1 MKQPKASPLRKKMR
15 FLVLPA
21 AVLLAF
27 AVAALSISTYI
38 CASVEDQI
46 ITIDE
51 AAKIDADAILVLG
64 ARVWDNGEPSAI
76 LADRLDVSIAAYQAG
91 VSSRLLMSGDHG
103 QEDYDE
109 VNAMKTYAIKEG
121 VPSSDIFMDH
131 AGFSTYESLYRA
143 RDIFEVKSVVIV
155 TQRYHLYRALYI
167 ANRMGLTAYGIAS
180 DLQTYSGMPRFV
192 ARELLARTKDFFYTL
207 FMPLPTYLGASV
219 PITGDG
225 NLTNG

>member
-1 MKQPKASPLRKKMR
+1 MI
-15 FLVLPA
+15 PA

-27 AVAALSISTYI
+27 ATVVLSISACL

-46 ITIDE
+46 LSMDE
-51 AAKIDADAILVLG
+51 AAKTNADAILVLG
-64 ARVWDNGEPSAI
+64 ARVWDNSEPSTV
-76 LADRLDVSIAAYQAG
+76 LADRLDVGIAAYQAG
-91 VSSRLLMSGDHG
+91 VSDRLLMSGDHG
-103 QEDYDE
+103 QADYDE
-109 VNAMKTYAIKEG
+109 VNAMKTYAIKAG
-121 VPSSDIFMDH
+121 IPSSDIFMDH

-143 RDIFEVKSVVIV
+143 RDVFQVKSIVIV

-167 ANRMGLTAYGIAS
+167 ANRMGLTAYGVVS

-207 FMPLPTYLGASV
+207 LMPLPTYLGTSV

>member
-1 MKQPKASPLRKKMR
+1 MI
-15 FLVLPA
+15 PA

-27 AVAALSISTYI
+27 ATVVLSISACL

-46 ITIDE
+46 LSMDE
-51 AAKIDADAILVLG
+51 AAKTNADAILVLG
-64 ARVWDNGEPSAI
+64 ARVLDNSEPSTV
-76 LADRLDVSIAAYQAG
+76 LADRLDVGIAAYQAG
-91 VSSRLLMSGDHG
+91 VSDRLLMSGDHG
-103 QEDYDE
+103 QADYDE
-109 VNAMKTYAIKEG
+109 VNAMKTYAIKAG
-121 VPSSDIFMDH
+121 IPSSDIFMDH

-143 RDIFEVKSVVIV
+143 RDVFQVKSIVIV

-167 ANRMGLTAYGIAS
+167 ANRMGLTAYGVVS

-207 FMPLPTYLGASV
+207 LMPLPTYLGASV